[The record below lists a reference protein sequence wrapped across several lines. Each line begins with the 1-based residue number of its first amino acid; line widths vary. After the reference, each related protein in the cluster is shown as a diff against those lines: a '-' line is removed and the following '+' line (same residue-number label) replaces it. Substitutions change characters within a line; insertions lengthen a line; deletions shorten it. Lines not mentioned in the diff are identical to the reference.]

1 MNSETNIKKG
11 FADEEFE
18 NRTLRAQEIMYR
30 YELDGILL
38 TTPQNIRYFTGYDS
52 QFWELSL
59 IHI

>member
-18 NRTLRAQEIMYR
+18 NRTLRAQEIMHE

-38 TTPQNIRYFTGYDS
+38 TAPQNIRY
-52 QFWELSL
+52 LSL